1 MDENSKEKTETTE
14 ATATTPAEKSVQ
26 FVNAEVLSPPTAS
39 PMGGVAKVM
48 IEQSAGMMVQDLQS
62 FLKGF
67 EQVGLIALSRLANNL
82 LTYGSPSGPKSKNN
96 KNNNNGGSNTTAED
110 EAEDEDAGIGN
121 NDMMKD
127 LFKMVSDYAEVK
139 SKISSAIYNPT
150 ILHPTSS
157 GMQNSS
163 PFTDVSAHAE
173 DPEKKNE

>member
-1 MDENSKEKTETTE
+1 MDENYSEKSEAKEAKPS
-14 ATATTPAEKSVQ
+14 TPAEEAVV
-26 FVNAEVLSPPTAS
+26 FVNTEVLSPPKAS

-82 LTYGSPSGPKSKNN
+82 LTYGTPSGPKSKNSSGGG
-96 KNNNNGGSNTTAED
+96 GGSTESEAGDQNT
-110 EAEDEDAGIGN
+110 GNGN

-139 SKISSAIYNPT
+139 TRISGTIYNNNIPNSASDGT
-150 ILHPTSS
+150 
-157 GMQNSS
+157 QNSS
-163 PFTDVSAHAE
+163 PFTDFSAAAE
-173 DPEKKNE
+173 DPEKKNG